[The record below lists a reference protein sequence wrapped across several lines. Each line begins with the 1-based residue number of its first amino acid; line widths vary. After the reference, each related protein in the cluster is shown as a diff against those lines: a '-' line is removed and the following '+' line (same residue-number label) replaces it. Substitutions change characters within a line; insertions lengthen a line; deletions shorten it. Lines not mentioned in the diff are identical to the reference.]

1 LKEMGNETDVRPMG
15 FRWDKYEAWR
25 HHPLLK
31 VDKRNLFPGLRI
43 GFGAFVLFKMYES
56 ATASEQKH

>member
-1 LKEMGNETDVRPMG
+1 MG

-43 GFGAFVLFKMYES
+43 GFGAFVVFKIYES
-56 ATASEQKH
+56 ATAPEQKH

>member
-1 LKEMGNETDVRPMG
+1 MAGPAARANVG
-15 FRWDKYEAWR
+15 FQWERYEAWR

-43 GFGAFVLFKMYES
+43 GFGLFVAYKLYE
-56 ATASEQKH
+56 ATAGTEEH